1 MSADRSLVIAVLALT
16 AYGALQPAAA
26 QTVAKPAVEANAAA
40 DTKAAEAAKAFAA
53 GTKAFESGR
62 TDAAVAAL
70 STAIMSGGLK
80 NPELAK
86 AFFYRGVAQRT
97 QKKPGAALS
106 DLNAAVWLRD
116 GLSATDKAVAEDHRQ
131 ALFREIAEKS
141 GAPTSVAAAPVAN
154 PVPAVVPAPAAAT
167 VEPAPPPAVAEPQTP
182 SAPTWP
188 WSAAAPAPPAAEP
201 AKEVPPIPRAQE
213 FVSTAPPAVEKPLP
227 WATATDAAKAQPV
240 PEPEPPSAATAAAA
254 ASTAAAPMLLDTIV
268 EPVASVAAVE
278 RGTIAPVHA
287 EPAPPE
293 KPLPWAS
300 ASVAP
305 ANSEPQPWATDAK
318 PVQTSSA
325 AAAVAVPPQPTV
337 PEAAAPRTAEAVAS
351 TPVSMPAA
359 DPAPIT
365 ESVGN
370 AASAASETLA
380 GAGQAA
386 TQFIG
391 SLFGGSS
398 SAPTQVAEAN
408 TAPPQSASQADAVN
422 GDSGA
427 QPMPRTWPT
436 ETNAATQAARV
447 ETAAISKPV
456 EVAVREEAPAWT
468 SQTGATPAASNPPP
482 LATARPMPA
491 PSDSA
496 KAAASTASAA
506 NVIAANSA
514 PEAVVPPSAVLP
526 GPYRLQI
533 AAENT
538 REEAEQTLA
547 RLVAKHRP
555 SLKGLEPV
563 IEEPQTG
570 NVLFGS
576 MGAAY
581 RVSLGPYVTSV
592 EPGRLCNILQPHG
605 FDCRVVAVTP

>member
-1 MSADRSLVIAVLALT
+1 MFADRSLVIAVLALT
-16 AYGALQPAAA
+16 AYGVLQPAAA

-131 ALFREIAEKS
+131 ALFREIAERS
-141 GAPTSVAAAPVAN
+141 GAPTSVAAAPAAN
-154 PVPAVVPAPAAAT
+154 PVPAVTPAPAAA
-167 VEPAPPPAVAEPQTP
+167 VEPASPPAVAEQTP
-182 SAPTWP
+182 STPTWP
-188 WSAAAPAPPAAEP
+188 WSAAAPAPPAAVPAAEP
-201 AKEVPPIPRAQE
+201 AKEAPPIPRAQE
-213 FVSTAPPAVEKPLP
+213 FVNTTPPAVEKPLP
-227 WATATDAAKAQPV
+227 WTTATDAAKPQPV
-240 PEPEPPSAATAAAA
+240 PEPPSAATAAAV
-254 ASTAAAPMLLDTIV
+254 STAAAPMLLDTIV

-278 RGTIAPVHA
+278 RGNIAPVHA

-325 AAAVAVPPQPTV
+325 APAVAVPPQPV
-337 PEAAAPRTAEAVAS
+337 APEAAAPRTAEPVAS
-351 TPVSMPAA
+351 MPVSMPAA
-359 DPAPIT
+359 DPVPIT

-370 AASAASETLA
+370 AASAASDTLA
-380 GAGQAA
+380 GAGEAA

-398 SAPTQVAEAN
+398 SAPSEAAEAN
-408 TAPPQSASQADAVN
+408 TAPPQSAPQADAVN

-427 QPMPRTWPT
+427 QTMPRAWPT

-456 EVAVREEAPAWT
+456 EVAVREEAPAWS
-468 SQTGATPAASNPPP
+468 SQTRATPAAASNPPP
-482 LATARPMPA
+482 LATAQPMSA
-491 PSDSA
+491 PPDSG
-496 KAAASTASAA
+496 KATASTASAA
-506 NVIAANSA
+506 NVAAANSA
-514 PEAVVPPSAVLP
+514 PEAGVPPSAVLP

-538 REEAEQTLA
+538 REDAEQTLA

>member
-1 MSADRSLVIAVLALT
+1 
-16 AYGALQPAAA
+16 
-26 QTVAKPAVEANAAA
+26 
-40 DTKAAEAAKAFAA
+40 
-53 GTKAFESGR
+53 
-62 TDAAVAAL
+62 
-70 STAIMSGGLK
+70 
-80 NPELAK
+80 
-86 AFFYRGVAQRT
+86 
-97 QKKPGAALS
+97 
-106 DLNAAVWLRD
+106 
-116 GLSATDKAVAEDHRQ
+116 
-131 ALFREIAEKS
+131 
-141 GAPTSVAAAPVAN
+141 
-154 PVPAVVPAPAAAT
+154 
-167 VEPAPPPAVAEPQTP
+167 
-182 SAPTWP
+182 
-188 WSAAAPAPPAAEP
+188 
-201 AKEVPPIPRAQE
+201 
-213 FVSTAPPAVEKPLP
+213 
-227 WATATDAAKAQPV
+227 
-240 PEPEPPSAATAAAA
+240 
-254 ASTAAAPMLLDTIV
+254 
-268 EPVASVAAVE
+268 
-278 RGTIAPVHA
+278 
-287 EPAPPE
+287 
-293 KPLPWAS
+293 
-300 ASVAP
+300 
-305 ANSEPQPWATDAK
+305 
-318 PVQTSSA
+318 
-325 AAAVAVPPQPTV
+325 
-337 PEAAAPRTAEAVAS
+337 
-351 TPVSMPAA
+351 
-359 DPAPIT
+359 
-365 ESVGN
+365 
-370 AASAASETLA
+370 
-380 GAGQAA
+380 
-386 TQFIG
+386 
-391 SLFGGSS
+391 
-398 SAPTQVAEAN
+398 
-408 TAPPQSASQADAVN
+408 
-422 GDSGA
+422 
-427 QPMPRTWPT
+427 MPRTWPT